1 MKTRVAQVSLS
12 RYKRFSRTKTEKT
25 VKHEV
30 VCAKS
35 GIGNTW
41 NVSPILQFRK
51 SPPTTED
58 LGRNLWRISAG
69 YRGGVD
75 FARQVSPPTSLL
87 ISRPAT
93 PQSKL

>member
-41 NVSPILQFRK
+41 NVSY
-51 SPPTTED
+51 PPPHPP
-58 LGRNLWRISAG
+58 
-69 YRGGVD
+69 
-75 FARQVSPPTSLL
+75 VSQITSNN
-87 ISRPAT
+87 
-93 PQSKL
+93 